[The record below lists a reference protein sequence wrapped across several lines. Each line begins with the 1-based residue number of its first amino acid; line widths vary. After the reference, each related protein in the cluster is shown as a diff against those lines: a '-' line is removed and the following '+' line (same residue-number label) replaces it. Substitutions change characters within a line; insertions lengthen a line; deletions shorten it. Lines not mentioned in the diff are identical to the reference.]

1 MELNFDKVYEE
12 QYDKLYKLAYRL
24 TANKQEAED
33 VLQEAFLNAYSAFP
47 KFQNKS
53 QISTWLYRIVV
64 NCSYKNMKK
73 LKRRELKRIQ
83 FYLVLLKIRI
93 NYIILIPG

>member
-33 VLQEAFLNAYSAFP
+33 VLQEAD
-47 KFQNKS
+47 
-53 QISTWLYRIVV
+53 RILGI
-64 NCSYKNMKK
+64 K
-73 LKRRELKRIQ
+73 
-83 FYLVLLKIRI
+83 
-93 NYIILIPG
+93 P